1 MLAQLKDISL
11 SFPDKSVLDEV
22 SLTVYPRDRLALVG
36 ENGSG
41 KTSLF
46 RLLTGHLRP
55 DAGEV
60 SVARGLRIGHLEQDF
75 ANFEGEGH
83 TCLEVALE
91 PFAHLIR
98 LEQRIDSLGVEL
110 AKQGTQ
116 ESTDKLLSELGEAQQ
131 RFEAAGGYGFR
142 ARTGAA
148 LSGLGLPETY
158 WEREVNEL
166 SSGGKMRLALARAL
180 LGEQDL
186 LLLDEPTNHLDVPA
200 RVWLEEHLAGIRAAY
215 MVASHDR
222 YFLDRVATK
231 VAHLDRGKLALYPGN
246 YTAFRDQ
253 QHEQTRADWSRYE
266 KAQKKIRKL
275 QKQAQTYQGW
285 SNKAEG
291 EKRGAADKGFIGH
304 KAAKLM
310 KRSVIARRRLDETT
324 EEARE
329 DKPFE
334 RKPVK
339 IDFHHSGARHL
350 LSAKGLAVGY
360 EPGRPLAK
368 DVSLEL
374 AAGDRLAIQGPNGCG
389 KTTLLRTLLE
399 EVEPLGGD
407 VSLSPAARVGY
418 FDQEGHRLPHAS
430 TALEAVLSTGRD
442 ETLCR
447 TVMGRMAVR
456 RETVN
461 KPIVKLSA
469 GERAKILLATL
480 ILDEHNLLALD
491 EPTNHLDMETQDV
504 LLDALL
510 DFSGGILFISHDRH
524 FAQSLA
530 TETLYLQREEVS
542 HR

>member
-22 SLTVYPRDRLALVG
+22 SLTVYPQDRLALVG

-46 RLLTGHLRP
+46 RILTGHLQP
-55 DAGEV
+55 DAGDV
-60 SVARGLRIGHLEQDF
+60 SFARGLRIGHLKQDF
-75 ANFEGEGH
+75 ADLDREGH

-91 PFAHLIR
+91 PFARLIG
-98 LEQRIDSLGVEL
+98 LEQRIDHLGVEL
-110 AKQGTQ
+110 AMQRTQ
-116 ESTDKLLSELGEAQQ
+116 ERMDKLLSELGEAQQ
-131 RFEAAGGYGFR
+131 SFEAAGGYGFR
-142 ARTGAA
+142 VRTEAA
-148 LSGLGLPETY
+148 LSGLGLPESY
-158 WEREVNEL
+158 WEHDVNEL
-166 SSGGKMRLALARAL
+166 SSGERMRLALARVL
-180 LGEQDL
+180 LDEHDL
-186 LLLDEPTNHLDVPA
+186 LLLDEPTNHLDIPA
-200 RVWLEEHLAGIRAAY
+200 RVWLEEHLAGLRAAY
-215 MVASHDR
+215 VVASHDR
-222 YFLDRVATK
+222 RFLDRVATK
-231 VAHLDRGKLALYPGN
+231 VAHLDRGKLARYPGN

-253 QHEQTRADWSRYE
+253 QREQAEADWSRYE
-266 KAQKKIRKL
+266 KAQRKIRKL

-285 SNKAEG
+285 SNKAEA

-310 KRSVIARRRLDETT
+310 KRSVFARRRREDAV

-329 DKPFE
+329 DKPFD
-334 RKPVK
+334 RKPIR

-350 LSAKGLAVGY
+350 LSVKGLTVGY
-360 EPGRPLAK
+360 EPRRPL
-368 DVSLEL
+368 VQGISLDL
-374 AAGDRLAIQGPNGCG
+374 AAGDRLAMQGPNGCG

-399 EVEPLGGD
+399 EVPPLCGD

-418 FDQEGHRLPHAS
+418 FDQEGHQLPRAS

-461 KPIVKLSA
+461 KPVEKLSA

-491 EPTNHLDMETQDV
+491 EPTNHLDIETQDV

-510 DFSGGILFISHDRH
+510 DFPGGILFISHDRH

-542 HR
+542 F

>member
-46 RLLTGHLRP
+46 RILTGRLQP
-55 DAGEV
+55 DTGDVAFAG
-60 SVARGLRIGHLEQDF
+60 GLRIGHLEQDF
-75 ANFEGEGH
+75 AGLDREGH

-91 PFAHLIR
+91 PFSRLIR
-98 LEQRIDSLGVEL
+98 LEQRIDHLGAEL
-110 AKQGTQ
+110 AKESTQ
-116 ESTDKLLSELGEAQQ
+116 ESMDDLLSELGEAQQ
-131 RFEAAGGYGFR
+131 GFESAGGYGFR
-142 ARTGAA
+142 ARTEAA
-148 LSGLGLPETY
+148 LSGLGLPESR
-158 WEREVNEL
+158 WERGVSEL
-166 SSGGKMRLALARAL
+166 SSGEKMRLALARVL
-180 LGEQDL
+180 LGEHDL
-186 LLLDEPTNHLDVPA
+186 LLLDEPTNHLDVSA
-200 RVWLEEHLAGIRAAY
+200 RVWLEEYLAGLRAAY
-215 MVASHDR
+215 VVASHDR
-222 YFLDRVATK
+222 RFLDRVVTK

-253 QHEQTRADWSRYE
+253 QRERAEADWSRYE

-275 QKQAQTYQGW
+275 QKQAQTYKGW

-310 KRSVIARRRLDETT
+310 KRSVVARRRLEEAA

-339 IDFHHSGARHL
+339 IEFYHSGARHL

-360 EPGRPLAK
+360 EPGRPLAQGI
-368 DVSLEL
+368 SLDL

-389 KTTLLRTLLE
+389 KTTLLQTLLE
-399 EVEPLGGD
+399 EVPPLGGD

-418 FDQEGHRLPHAS
+418 FDQEGHRLPCAS
-430 TALEAVLSTGRD
+430 TALEVVLSTGRD

-456 RETVN
+456 KETVN
-461 KPIVKLSA
+461 KPVEKLSA
-469 GERAKILLATL
+469 GERAKVLLAAL
-480 ILDEHNLLALD
+480 ILDDHNLLTLD
-491 EPTNHLDMETQDV
+491 EPTNHLDIETQDV
-504 LLDALL
+504 LLEALL
-510 DFSGGILFISHDRH
+510 DFPGGILFISHDRH

-530 TETLYLQREEVS
+530 TETLYLQREEIS

>member
-22 SLTVYPRDRLALVG
+22 SLTIYPQDRLALVG
-36 ENGSG
+36 ENGTG

-46 RLLTGHLRP
+46 RILTGHLRP
-55 DAGEV
+55 DAGDV
-60 SVARGLRIGHLEQDF
+60 SFAGGLRIGHLEQDF
-75 ANFEGEGH
+75 ADLDRGGH

-91 PFAHLIR
+91 PFARLIR
-98 LEQRIDSLGVEL
+98 LEQRIDHLGAEL
-110 AKQGTQ
+110 AKQSTQ
-116 ESTDKLLSELGEAQQ
+116 ESMDKLLSELGEAQQ
-131 RFEAAGGYGFR
+131 SFEAAGGYGFR
-142 ARTGAA
+142 ARTEAA
-148 LSGLGLPETY
+148 LSGLGLPESY

-166 SSGGKMRLALARAL
+166 SSGEKMRLALARAL
-180 LGEQDL
+180 LGEHDL

-200 RVWLEEHLAGIRAAY
+200 RVWLEEHLAGLRAPY
-215 MVASHDR
+215 VVASHDR
-222 YFLDRVATK
+222 RFLDRIATK

-253 QHEQTRADWSRYE
+253 QREQAEADWSRYE
-266 KAQKKIRKL
+266 KAQKKSRKL

-291 EKRGAADKGFIGH
+291 EKRGAADKGFMGH

-310 KRSVIARRRLDETT
+310 KRSVVARRRLEEAA

-329 DKPFE
+329 EKPFE

-360 EPGRPLAK
+360 EPGRPLAQGI
-368 DVSLEL
+368 SLDL
-374 AAGDRLAIQGPNGCG
+374 TAGDRLAIQGPNGCG

-399 EVEPLGGD
+399 EIPPLGGD
-407 VSLSPAARVGY
+407 VSLSRAARVGY
-418 FDQEGHRLPHAS
+418 FDQEGRRLPRAS

-442 ETLCR
+442 ESLCR

-461 KPIVKLSA
+461 KPVELLSA

-480 ILDEHNLLALD
+480 ILNEHNLLALD
-491 EPTNHLDMETQDV
+491 ESTNHLDIETQDV
-504 LLDALL
+504 LLNALL
-510 DFSGGILFISHDRH
+510 AFPGGILFISHDRH

-530 TETLYLQREEVS
+530 TETLYLQREDVGF
-542 HR
+542 

>member
-11 SFPDKSVLDEV
+11 SFPDKSVLDKV
-22 SLTVYPRDRLALVG
+22 SLTVYPQDKLALVG

-46 RLLTGHLRP
+46 RILTGRLQP

-60 SVARGLRIGHLEQDF
+60 LFARGLRIGYLEQNF
-75 ANFEGEGH
+75 ADLYREGH
-83 TCLEVALE
+83 TCLDVALE
-91 PFAHLIR
+91 PFARLIR
-98 LEQRIDSLGVEL
+98 LEQCIGHLGAEL
-110 AKQGTQ
+110 AKQRTQ
-116 ESTDKLLSELGEAQQ
+116 ESMDKLLSELGEAQQ
-131 RFEAAGGYGFR
+131 SFEAAGGYSFR
-142 ARTGAA
+142 ARTEAA
-148 LSGLGLPETY
+148 LSGLGLPQAY
-158 WEREVNEL
+158 WERDVDGL
-166 SSGGKMRLALARAL
+166 SSGEKMRLALARVL
-180 LGEQDL
+180 LDEHDL

-200 RVWLEEHLAGIRAAY
+200 RVWLEEHLAGLRAAY
-215 MVASHDR
+215 VVASHDR
-222 YFLDRVATK
+222 HFLDRVANT

-253 QHEQTRADWSRYE
+253 QREQAEADWSRYE
-266 KAQKKIRKL
+266 KAQKKIRRL

-285 SNKAEG
+285 SNKAEA

-310 KRSVIARRRLDETT
+310 KRSVVARRRL
-324 EEARE
+324 EEAAEQARE

-339 IDFHHSGARHL
+339 IDFHHSRARHL
-350 LSAKGLAVGY
+350 LSAQGLAVGY
-360 EPGRPLAK
+360 EPVRPLAQGI
-368 DVSLEL
+368 SLDL
-374 AAGDRLAIQGPNGCG
+374 AAGDRLAMQGPNGCG
-389 KTTLLRTLLE
+389 KTTLLRILLQ
-399 EVEPLGGD
+399 EVPPLCGD
-407 VSLSPAARVGY
+407 VRLSPAAWVGY

-442 ETLCR
+442 EALCR

-461 KPIVKLSA
+461 KPVEKLSA

-491 EPTNHLDMETQDV
+491 EPTNHLDIETQDV
-504 LLDALL
+504 LLHALL
-510 DFSGGILFISHDRH
+510 DFPGGILFISHDRH
-524 FAQSLA
+524 FVQSLA
-530 TETLYLQREEVS
+530 TETLYLQREDFGF
-542 HR
+542 

>member
-11 SFPDKSVLDEV
+11 SFPDKSVLNEV
-22 SLTVYPRDRLALVG
+22 SLTVYPQDKLALVG
-36 ENGSG
+36 ENGAG

-46 RLLTGHLRP
+46 RILTGHLRP

-60 SVARGLRIGHLEQDF
+60 SLARGLRIGYLEQNF
-75 ANFEGEGH
+75 AELNREGH

-91 PFAHLIR
+91 PFAHLIQ
-98 LEQRIDSLGVEL
+98 LEQHIDHLGAEL
-110 AKQGTQ
+110 VKQRTQ

-131 RFEAAGGYGFR
+131 SFEAAGGYGFR
-142 ARTGAA
+142 ARAEAA
-148 LSGLGLPETY
+148 LSGLGLPESF
-158 WEREVNEL
+158 WGRGVDEL
-166 SSGGKMRLALARAL
+166 SSGEKMRLALARVL
-180 LGEQDL
+180 LGEHDL

-200 RVWLEEHLAGIRAAY
+200 RVWLEEHLAGLRTAY
-215 MVASHDR
+215 VVASHDR
-222 YFLDRVATK
+222 RFLDRVATK

-253 QHEQTRADWSRYE
+253 QRARAKADWSRYE

-275 QKQAQTYQGW
+275 QEQAQTYRGW
-285 SNKAEG
+285 STKAEG

-310 KRSVIARRRLDETT
+310 KRSVVARRRLEEAA

-334 RKPVK
+334 RKPLK
-339 IDFHHSGARHL
+339 IDFLHSGARHL

-360 EPGRPLAK
+360 EAGRPVAK
-368 DVSLEL
+368 GISLDL
-374 AAGDRLAIQGPNGCG
+374 AAGDRLVIRGPNGCG
-389 KTTLLRTLLE
+389 KTTLLRTLLDE
-399 EVEPLGGD
+399 ISPLGGD

-418 FDQEGHRLPHAS
+418 FDQEGRRLPRAL

-461 KPIVKLSA
+461 KPVETLSA
-469 GERAKILLATL
+469 GERAKVLLATL
-480 ILDEHNLLALD
+480 VLGEHNLLALD
-491 EPTNHLDMETQDV
+491 EPTNYLDIETQDV

-510 DFSGGILFISHDRH
+510 DFPGGILFISHDRH

-530 TETLYLQREEVS
+530 TKSLRQ
-542 HR
+542 